1 MKRLAMRVFRRLPRP
16 VRRFLIRRATP
27 SFTVG
32 AVLALQRS
40 DGAILLVAQRHSP
53 GWALPGGLLRR
64 GEAPEDGLLR
74 EVEEE
79 VGLVLTAEQL
89 PLPIAI
95 VAPRVRRVDIV
106 YLSTDGDSFKPR
118 RGADRDEVTGLGWYA
133 LNELPEVSDATVDI
147 LQGVRLL

>member
-16 VRRFLIRRATP
+16 VRRVLIRSFTP
-27 SFTVG
+27 SYTVG

-64 GEAPEDGLLR
+64 GEAPEVGLLR

-79 VGLVLTAEQL
+79 VGLVLEASAL
-89 PLPIAI
+89 PLPVAI

-106 YLSTDGDSFKPR
+106 YLSADGDSFTPR
-118 RGADRDEVTGLGWYA
+118 RGPDRDEVTGFGWYPLDA
-133 LNELPEVSDATVDI
+133 LPEVSDATVDI